1 MGPLLNEGYDSPSI
15 SFVNIYHISSFP
27 NISVMAAGIYVHR
40 EVTSKVFNILQLLQ
54 FNLRAGNSHF
64 VCQCFR
70 GQLPAPDTTLVECR
84 SSAGIIGIE

>member
-15 SFVNIYHISSFP
+15 SFVNMYHISSFP

-40 EVTSKVFNILQLLQ
+40 EVTSKVFNILQL
-54 FNLRAGNSHF
+54 
-64 VCQCFR
+64 
-70 GQLPAPDTTLVECR
+70 PAPDTTLVKCR